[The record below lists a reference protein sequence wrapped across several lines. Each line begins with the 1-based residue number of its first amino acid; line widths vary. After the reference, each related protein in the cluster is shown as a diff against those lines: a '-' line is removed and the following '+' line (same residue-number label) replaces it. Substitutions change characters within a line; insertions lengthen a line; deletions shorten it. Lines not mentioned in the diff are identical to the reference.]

1 VKPVFPALWFSSR
14 GIAALLALAF
24 LLALASVVPWL
35 LVPLYAACAIFVAA
49 LAADLAL
56 GPSSSALRVV
66 RRAIAPLA
74 LGRSETIA
82 YDVFN
87 RANIAIRVG
96 IIETPVDI
104 LEFAAPSVE
113 ARVGAR
119 AQVAA
124 TLALV
129 PRERGLA
136 RFGVLYAWVENGIGL
151 FRRRYR
157 IDAAEDARVFPDL
170 SAVERYGS
178 LAKRNTLIEAGLR
191 RLRFRGAGSEFESLR
206 DYAPG
211 DGFRLV
217 DWKATARRGRMMVA
231 QYDVERSQNVIV
243 ALDCGRLM
251 TPRVGAARKLDY
263 AITAALSVGR
273 VAEEASDNVGLVA
286 FAAQPILDIAPRR
299 GAAHYRALAQAS
311 YALQP
316 RFEEPDYETIF
327 TAIRRRHAK
336 RSLIVLFTDIFDP
349 VTSAAVLAA
358 LAALV
363 PRHLVVCVLMND
375 AAIETALDAPP
386 TTPRDAYRTSVAM
399 TLADERATAIAVLR
413 ARGIIVVDV
422 PAPKLTVALIDAY
435 LDIKSRGLL

>member
-1 VKPVFPALWFSSR
+1 MKPVFPALWLSSR
-14 GIAALLALAF
+14 GIAALLGLAL
-24 LLALASVVPWL
+24 LLALASVVSWL
-35 LVPLYAACAIFVAA
+35 IVPFFAACAIFIAA

-56 GPSSSALRVV
+56 GPSSGTLRVV

-74 LGRSETIA
+74 LGRPATIT
-82 YDVFN
+82 YDVVN
-87 RANIAIRVG
+87 RAAIAIRVG
-96 IIETPVDI
+96 IIETPIDI
-104 LEFAAPSVE
+104 LDFAEPTVE
-113 ARVGAR
+113 ARVAAR
-119 AQVAA
+119 AQIDV

-136 RFGVLYAWVENGIGL
+136 RFGALYAWVENGIGL
-151 FRRRYR
+151 MRRRYR
-157 IDAAEDARVFPDL
+157 IEAAEDVRVLPDL

-206 DYAPG
+206 EYAPG

-251 TPRVGAARKLDY
+251 TPRIGAARKLDY

-273 VAEEASDNVGLVA
+273 IAEEASDNVGLVA
-286 FAAQPILDIAPRR
+286 FAARPILDIAPRR

-327 TAIRRRHAK
+327 TAIRRRYAK

-375 AAIETALDAPP
+375 AAIETALDATP

-399 TLADERATAIAVLR
+399 TLADERATSIAVLR
-413 ARGIIVVDV
+413 SRGILVVDV